1 MESKEQILKRLDS
14 IRWII
19 DTRVHPVL
27 GADNWDIYSELCDL
41 VDLTKEAVL
50 KPDCEHAEH
59 DGRGCLGYCGCSED
73 DEPIDVCKSCERYT
87 GNLE

>member
-1 MESKEQILKRLDS
+1 MGTKEQILKRLDDMRS
-14 IRWII
+14 FVDIRANPVVNPNDWILYRDLCALI
-19 DTRVHPVL
+19 DAV
-27 GADNWDIYSELCDL
+27 
-41 VDLTKEAVL
+41 KEAVL

-59 DGRGCLGYCGCSED
+59 DERGCLGYCGCYED